1 MLIYKNDTHKLEL
14 ALTDKF
20 GDFVS
25 GKTISY
31 YVYKSS
37 DNSLFASGTMTEI
50 GSSGVYEASV
60 LFTSIGQY
68 RIEYITPSKFENLI
82 ETIYIREELA
92 TQELVKRILGLSQE
106 NYRIFNPIYNS
117 QGEMT
122 SGTIKIYPTASD
134 VDTDTNSIAEY
145 SIVAVY
151 NAQNKMTSYK
161 VKRTA

>member
-60 LFTSIGQY
+60 LFTTIGQY
-68 RIEYITPSKFENLI
+68 RVEYITPSKFENLI

-92 TQELVKRILGLSQE
+92 TQEVVKRILGLSQE
-106 NYRIFNPIYNS
+106 NYRIFNPVYDNRKN
-117 QGEMT
+117 MT
-122 SGTIKIYPTASD
+122 AGTIKIYPTSVD
-134 VDTDTNSIAEY
+134 VDTDTNVLAEY
-145 SIVAVY
+145 LISATY
-151 NAQNKMTSYK
+151 DNKNQMTSYK
-161 VKRTA
+161 VKKI